1 MYEFVQA
8 VAKLFVRI
16 VFRVRVF
23 GLEHVPASGP
33 LILCSNHQ
41 SNWDP
46 VMVGALTPPPVSF
59 MAKEEL
65 FMLAPVRWF
74 LLQLHAF
81 PVKRGQGDRGA
92 IRASLGVLEQNGI
105 LVMFPEGT
113 RKNRGDMSHLE
124 GGVSFLA
131 LRSKA
136 PILPVIITGD
146 YRPFR
151 RMTMQYFPPFD
162 PVADAREAAR
172 APVALSRD
180 ATGDLSLSG
189 VEAVSPR
196 VTVDQVTLAIQ
207 RRFMAFRKE
216 VP

>member
-8 VAKLFVRI
+8 VARLFVRI
-16 VFRVRVF
+16 VFRAKVF
-23 GLEHVPASGP
+23 GLEHVPGEGP

-65 FMLAPVRWF
+65 FSLAPVRWF

-136 PILPVIITGD
+136 PILPVIITGE

-151 RMTMQYFPPFD
+151 RMTMHYFPPFD
-162 PVADAREAAR
+162 PVADARQEALTEAATR
-172 APVALSRD
+172 
-180 ATGDLSLSG
+180 GDVRGEQLLSG
-189 VEAVSPR
+189 GDAGSPR
-196 VTVDQVTLAIQ
+196 VTVDQVTRAIQ
-207 RRFMAFRKE
+207 RRFLTFRKE